1 MATTGY
7 QNYQSEP
14 IKMITLSNVTNSNS
28 RRNSHRYNQ
37 NQHQPSTHHPASRS
51 GSSMYGDSGGKS
63 LKDNCSITLE
73 NNHLNHFVNFGVENL
88 DNIHPCS
95 FTATFCCSN
104 NFSWTHNYYNSSLP
118 SFCAALHLFSCGA
131 KKLFQVLCLECF
143 LDINYYACSY
153 CCRIICVI
161 IFKILTW

>member
-51 GSSMYGDSGGKS
+51 GSSMYGGSGGKS
-63 LKDNCSITLE
+63 FKHNLFHVSREQPLY
-73 NNHLNHFVNFGVENL
+73 HF
-88 DNIHPCS
+88 
-95 FTATFCCSN
+95 
-104 NFSWTHNYYNSSLP
+104 
-118 SFCAALHLFSCGA
+118 
-131 KKLFQVLCLECF
+131 
-143 LDINYYACSY
+143 
-153 CCRIICVI
+153 
-161 IFKILTW
+161 